1 MRGLKRESHQ
11 SMVASTRP
19 FGDGSGW
26 LNTQA
31 PALLL
36 GWNAS
41 TFPPAHNHLAE
52 SPDPRSLGP
61 EAWSLVKEVL
71 TLAMRPSATRSRM
84 ETACGML
91 PVNPGR
97 GPDYPVWPTNLGK
110 GVGLCPNLL
119 WEEP

>member
-1 MRGLKRESHQ
+1 M
-11 SMVASTRP
+11 AITRP
-19 FGDGSGW
+19 LAGGSGMEREEDSPPVAAI
-26 LNTQA
+26 LTLHA
-31 PALLL
+31 RT
-36 GWNAS
+36 S
-41 TFPPAHNHLAE
+41 TTLAE

-110 GVGLCPNLL
+110 GVGLCPKLL

>member
-1 MRGLKRESHQ
+1 M
-11 SMVASTRP
+11 ASTRP

-26 LNTQA
+26 LNAQET
-31 PALLL
+31 ALLL
-36 GWNAS
+36 GRI
-41 TFPPAHNHLAE
+41 LAFLRPFTSLSSG

-61 EAWSLVKEVL
+61 EAWSPVKEVL

-110 GVGLCPNLL
+110 GVGLCPKLL